1 MEELGAK
8 RKTELPLVVFSLVF
22 TAFLCFKWWKVF
34 YCACTGLVFSDV
46 PAHIK
51 LALGHNDYGLSS
63 LLIQLFYLGGEFF
76 AQRAL
81 AVSLT
86 VNNLIG
92 LFTLAVF
99 IRYLLPRLSRTEA
112 FLASALAHLCGPWII
127 PGVQTG
133 IYLNA
138 YNGNLYHNMTVL
150 FSRTFIPLSFIG
162 FFRCWQQRH
171 GSIGRA
177 NWLGFMLSFLVATGF
192 KPNFAFAF
200 CPALLGLLIYD
211 FIKYRGKYLKN
222 EVLLGLAVV
231 PAGLICI
238 GQYAMLFSRSF
249 SQSGNEILEDMGIEG
264 VQGESSIA
272 IKRLSLSQAG
282 GLALMYLRSLL
293 LPIYTL
299 ALQLRREKKKEESGL
314 FLLVLLVSILEAV
327 FLTETGYRANDGN
340 FSWGSLSLYTCV
352 FGLGIGLLWRMIQDS
367 FPEKKAGGT
376 VLCLIGLGLLLGHLM
391 VGYYFIWFFNSGGSF
406 YI

>member
-1 MEELGAK
+1 MEQ
-8 RKTELPLVVFSLVF
+8 TELL
-22 TAFLCFKWWKVF
+22 
-34 YCACTGLVFSDV
+34 
-46 PAHIK
+46 I
-51 LALGHNDYGLSS
+51 LA
-63 LLIQLFYLGGEFF
+63 
-76 AQRAL
+76 
-81 AVSLT
+81 
-86 VNNLIG
+86 
-92 LFTLAVF
+92 
-99 IRYLLPRLSRTEA
+99 
-112 FLASALAHLCGPWII
+112 
-127 PGVQTG
+127 
-133 IYLNA
+133 
-138 YNGNLYHNMTVL
+138 
-150 FSRTFIPLSFIG
+150 
-162 FFRCWQQRH
+162 
-171 GSIGRA
+171 
-177 NWLGFMLSFLVATGF
+177 
-192 KPNFAFAF
+192 
-200 CPALLGLLIYD
+200 
-211 FIKYRGKYLKN
+211 
-222 EVLLGLAVV
+222 LLGLAVV